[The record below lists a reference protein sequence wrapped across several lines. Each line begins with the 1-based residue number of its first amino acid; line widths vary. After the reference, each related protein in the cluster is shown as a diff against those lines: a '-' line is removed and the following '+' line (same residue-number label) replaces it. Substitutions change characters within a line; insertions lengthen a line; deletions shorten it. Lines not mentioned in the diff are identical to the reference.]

1 MPGTLVTPAFKVN
14 VELVM
19 VAGFIALLN
28 AAVTTA
34 ELGQIGVTL
43 FGGVT
48 SNTEGGVVAHD
59 VEVVK
64 VHAFSAAKELPSVF
78 AAPVAIVAVNVVLG
92 ARLTVGV
99 KVAVWVATAYDASPA
114 TLAPPGPVKVN
125 VEELMVAGF
134 IA

>member
-1 MPGTLVTPAFKVN
+1 
-14 VELVM
+14 M

-48 SNTEGGVVAHD
+48 SVTEGGVVAHD

-64 VHAFSAAKELPSVF
+64 AHTFSAARGLPNVF
-78 AAPVAIVAVNVVLG
+78 ATPVLIVAVKVVLG

-99 KVAVWVATAYDASPA
+99 KVAVWVAT
-114 TLAPPGPVKVN
+114 V
-125 VEELMVAGF
+125 
-134 IA
+134 